1 MEYNRVLL
9 KLSGEAMGGAD
20 GQGLD
25 SDVIKSYAV
34 EIAKAVRAGCQIG
47 IVVGGGNIF
56 RGMSGVKEGFDRV
69 KGDQMGMLA
78 TVINGKAL
86 GIFIE
91 DQGVKAEVFTPHP
104 MEPFARHFNKDRA
117 LEILKAGGVAIFT
130 GGTGNPFF
138 TTDSAASLKA
148 CEIEA
153 DALLKGTKV
162 DGVYTAD
169 PKKDP
174 TAIRYDH
181 LTFDKALADNL
192 KVMDQTAFTMCKENN
207 IPIEVFDMTNPENL
221 NRLLAGENIGTVV
234 DNNK

>member
-181 LTFDKALADNL
+181 ITFDKALADNL

>member
-1 MEYNRVLL
+1 MKYNRVLL

-25 SDVIKSYAV
+25 SAVIKSYAV
-34 EIAKAVRAGCQIG
+34 EIAKAVKAGVQIG

-56 RGMSGVKEGFDRV
+56 RGMNGVKDGFDRV

-91 DQGVKAEVFTPHP
+91 DEGVKAEVYTPHP
-104 MEPFARHFNKDRA
+104 MEPFARHFNKDRVMEV
-117 LEILKAGGVAIFT
+117 LNAGGVAIFT

-174 TAIRYDH
+174 AATRYDH

-192 KVMDQTAFTMCKENN
+192 KVMDQTAFTMCKEND
-207 IPIEVFDMTNPENL
+207 IPIEVFDMTDPVNL
-221 NRLLAGENIGTVV
+221 NRLLAGEIIGTVV
-234 DNNK
+234 DNG

>member
-1 MEYNRVLL
+1 MKYNRVLL

-34 EIAKAVRAGCQIG
+34 EIAKAVRAGVQVG

-91 DQGVKAEVFTPHP
+91 EQGIKADVFTPHP
-104 MEPFARHFNKDRA
+104 MEPFARHFSKDRA
-117 LEILKAGGVAIFT
+117 MEVLRGGGVAIFT

-148 CEIEA
+148 CEIDA

-174 TAIRYDH
+174 TATRYER

-192 KVMDQTAFTMCKENN
+192 KVMDQTAFTMCKEND
-207 IPIEVFDMTNPENL
+207 IPIEVFDMTDPANL
-221 NRLLAGENIGTVV
+221 MRLLSGENVGTVV
-234 DNNK
+234 SNRE

>member
-1 MEYNRVLL
+1 MKYNRVLL

-34 EIAKAVRAGCQIG
+34 EIAKAVRAGVQVG

-91 DQGVKAEVFTPHP
+91 EQGIKAEVFTPHP
-104 MEPFARHFNKDRA
+104 MEPFARHFSKDRA
-117 LEILKAGGVAIFT
+117 MEVLRCGGVAIFT

-148 CEIEA
+148 CEIDA

-174 TAIRYDH
+174 TATRYER

-192 KVMDQTAFTMCKENN
+192 KVMDQTAFTMCKEND
-207 IPIEVFDMTNPENL
+207 IPIEVFDMTDPANL
-221 NRLLAGENIGTVV
+221 MRLLSGENVGTVV
-234 DNNK
+234 SNRE

>member
-1 MEYNRVLL
+1 MKYNRILL

-25 SDVIKSYAV
+25 SEVIKSYAV
-34 EIAKAVRAGCQIG
+34 EIAKAVKAGVQIG

-56 RGMSGVKEGFDRV
+56 RGMSGVEEGFDRV

-78 TVINGKAL
+78 TVINGKAI
-86 GIFIE
+86 GIFLE
-91 DQGVKAEVFTPHP
+91 EQGVKAEVFTPHP
-104 MEPFARHFNKDRA
+104 MEPFARHFSKDRA
-117 LEILKAGGVAIFT
+117 MEILRDGGVAIFT

-174 TAIRYDH
+174 TATRYDR

-192 KVMDQTAFTMCKENN
+192 KVMDQTAFTMCREND
-207 IPIEVFDMTNPENL
+207 IPIEVFDMTDPKNL
-221 NRLLAGENIGTVV
+221 NRLLSGENVGTVV
-234 DNNK
+234 SNR

>member
-1 MEYNRVLL
+1 MKYNRVLL

-25 SDVIKSYAV
+25 SNVIKSYAV
-34 EIAKAVRAGCQIG
+34 EIAKAVRAGVQVG

-91 DQGVKAEVFTPHP
+91 EQGIKAEVFTPHP
-104 MEPFARHFNKDRA
+104 MEPFARHFSKDRA
-117 LEILKAGGVAIFT
+117 MEVLRGGGVAIFT

-148 CEIEA
+148 CEIDA

-174 TAIRYDH
+174 TATRYER

-192 KVMDQTAFTMCKENN
+192 KVMDQTAFTMCKEND
-207 IPIEVFDMTNPENL
+207 IPIEVFDMTDPANL
-221 NRLLAGENIGTVV
+221 MRLLSGENVGTVV
-234 DNNK
+234 SNRE

>member
-1 MEYNRVLL
+1 MKYNRILL

-25 SDVIKSYAV
+25 SEVIKSYAV
-34 EIAKAVRAGCQIG
+34 EIAKAVKAGVQMG

-78 TVINGKAL
+78 TVINGKAI
-86 GIFIE
+86 GIFLE
-91 DQGVKAEVFTPHP
+91 EQGVKAEVFTPHP
-104 MEPFARHFNKDRA
+104 MEPFARHFSKDRA
-117 LEILKAGGVAIFT
+117 MEILRDGGVAIFT

-174 TAIRYDH
+174 TATRYDR

-192 KVMDQTAFTMCKENN
+192 KVMDQTAFTMCREND
-207 IPIEVFDMTNPENL
+207 IPIEVFDMTDPKNL
-221 NRLLAGENIGTVV
+221 NRLLSGENVGTVV
-234 DNNK
+234 SNR

>member
-1 MEYNRVLL
+1 MKYNRILL

-25 SDVIKSYAV
+25 SEVIKSYAV
-34 EIAKAVRAGCQIG
+34 EIAKAVKAGVQIG

-78 TVINGKAL
+78 TVINGKAI
-86 GIFIE
+86 GIFLE
-91 DQGVKAEVFTPHP
+91 EQGVKAEVFTPHP
-104 MEPFARHFNKDRA
+104 MEPFARHFSKDRA
-117 LEILKAGGVAIFT
+117 MEVLRDGGVAIFT

-174 TAIRYDH
+174 TATMYDR

-192 KVMDQTAFTMCKENN
+192 KVMDQTAFTMCREND
-207 IPIEVFDMTNPENL
+207 IPIEVFDMTDPKNL
-221 NRLLAGENIGTVV
+221 NRLLSGENVGTVV
-234 DNNK
+234 SNR

>member
-1 MEYNRVLL
+1 MKYNRVLL

-34 EIAKAVRAGCQIG
+34 EIAKAVRAGVQVG

-91 DQGVKAEVFTPHP
+91 EQGIKAEVFTPHP
-104 MEPFARHFNKDRA
+104 MEPFARHFSKDRA
-117 LEILKAGGVAIFT
+117 MEVLRGGGVAIFT

-148 CEIEA
+148 CEIDA

-174 TAIRYDH
+174 TATRYER

-192 KVMDQTAFTMCKENN
+192 KVMDQTAFTMCKEND
-207 IPIEVFDMTNPENL
+207 IPIEVFDMTDPANL
-221 NRLLAGENIGTVV
+221 MRLLSGENVGTVV
-234 DNNK
+234 SNRE

>member
-1 MEYNRVLL
+1 MKYNRVLL

-34 EIAKAVRAGCQIG
+34 EIAKAVRAGVQVG

-91 DQGVKAEVFTPHP
+91 EQGIKAEVFTPHP
-104 MEPFARHFNKDRA
+104 MEPFARHFSKDRA
-117 LEILKAGGVAIFT
+117 MEVLCGGGVAIFT

-148 CEIEA
+148 CEIDA

-174 TAIRYDH
+174 TATRYER

-192 KVMDQTAFTMCKENN
+192 RVMDQTAFTMCKEND
-207 IPIEVFDMTNPENL
+207 IPIEVFDMTDPANL
-221 NRLLAGENIGTVV
+221 MRLLSGENVGTVV
-234 DNNK
+234 SNRE

>member
-1 MEYNRVLL
+1 MKYNRILL

-25 SDVIKSYAV
+25 SEVIKSYAV
-34 EIAKAVRAGCQIG
+34 EIAKAVKAGVQIG

-78 TVINGKAL
+78 TVINGKAI
-86 GIFIE
+86 GIFLE
-91 DQGVKAEVFTPHP
+91 EQGVKAEVFTPHP
-104 MEPFARHFNKDRA
+104 MEPFARHFSKDRA
-117 LEILKAGGVAIFT
+117 MEVLRDGGVAIFT

-174 TAIRYDH
+174 TATRYDR

-192 KVMDQTAFTMCKENN
+192 KVMDQTAFTMCREND
-207 IPIEVFDMTNPENL
+207 IPIEVFDMTDPKNL
-221 NRLLAGENIGTVV
+221 NRLLSGENVGTVV
-234 DNNK
+234 SNR

>member
-1 MEYNRVLL
+1 MKYNRILL

-25 SDVIKSYAV
+25 SEVIKSYAV
-34 EIAKAVRAGCQIG
+34 EIAKAVKAGVQIG

-78 TVINGKAL
+78 TVINGKAI
-86 GIFIE
+86 GIFLE
-91 DQGVKAEVFTPHP
+91 EQGVKAEVFTPHP
-104 MEPFARHFNKDRA
+104 MEPFARHFSKDRA
-117 LEILKAGGVAIFT
+117 MEVLRGGGVAIFT

-148 CEIEA
+148 CEIDA

-174 TAIRYDH
+174 TATRYER

-192 KVMDQTAFTMCKENN
+192 KVMDQTAFTMCKEND
-207 IPIEVFDMTNPENL
+207 IPIEVFDMTDPVNL
-221 NRLLAGENIGTVV
+221 MRLLSGENVGTVV
-234 DNNK
+234 SNRE

>member
-1 MEYNRVLL
+1 MKYNRVLL

-34 EIAKAVRAGCQIG
+34 EIAKAVKAGCQIG

-117 LEILKAGGVAIFT
+117 LEILSSGGVAIFT

-174 TAIRYDH
+174 AATRYDH
-181 LTFDKALADNL
+181 LTFDKALSDNL
-192 KVMDQTAFTMCKENN
+192 KVMDQTAFTMCKEND

-234 DNNK
+234 DNKK

>member
-1 MEYNRVLL
+1 MKYNRILL

-25 SDVIKSYAV
+25 SEVIKSYAV
-34 EIAKAVRAGCQIG
+34 EIAKAVKAGVQIG

-78 TVINGKAL
+78 TVINGKAI
-86 GIFIE
+86 GIFLE
-91 DQGVKAEVFTPHP
+91 EQGVKAEVFTPHP
-104 MEPFARHFNKDRA
+104 MEPFARHFSKDRA
-117 LEILKAGGVAIFT
+117 MEILRDGGVAIFT

-174 TAIRYDH
+174 TATRYDR

-192 KVMDQTAFTMCKENN
+192 KVMDQTAFTMCREND
-207 IPIEVFDMTNPENL
+207 IPIEVFDMTDPKNL
-221 NRLLAGENIGTVV
+221 NRLLSGENVGTVV
-234 DNNK
+234 SNR

>member
-1 MEYNRVLL
+1 MKYNRVLL

-56 RGMSGVKEGFDRV
+56 RGMNGVKEGFDRV

-91 DQGVKAEVFTPHP
+91 DEGVKAEVYTPHP
-104 MEPFARHFNKDRA
+104 MEPFARHFNKDRVMEV
-117 LEILKAGGVAIFT
+117 LNGGGVAIFT

-174 TAIRYDH
+174 TATRYER

-192 KVMDQTAFTMCKENN
+192 KVMDATAFTLCRENN
-207 IPIEVFDMTNPENL
+207 MPIVVFNMNSEGAL
-221 NRLLAGENIGTVV
+221 EGIVAGEALGTVV
-234 DNNK
+234 SNG

>member
-1 MEYNRVLL
+1 MKYNRVLL

-34 EIAKAVRAGCQIG
+34 EIAKAVRVGVQVG

-91 DQGVKAEVFTPHP
+91 EQGIKAEVFTPHP
-104 MEPFARHFNKDRA
+104 MEPFARHFSKDRA
-117 LEILKAGGVAIFT
+117 MEVLRGGGVAIFT

-148 CEIEA
+148 CEIDA

-174 TAIRYDH
+174 TATRYER

-192 KVMDQTAFTMCKENN
+192 KVMDQTAFTMCKEND
-207 IPIEVFDMTNPENL
+207 IPIEVFDMTDPANL
-221 NRLLAGENIGTVV
+221 MRLLSGENVGTVV
-234 DNNK
+234 SNRE

>member
-1 MEYNRVLL
+1 MKYNRVLL

-34 EIAKAVRAGCQIG
+34 EIAKAVRAGVQVG

-91 DQGVKAEVFTPHP
+91 EQGIKAEVFTPHP
-104 MEPFARHFNKDRA
+104 MEPFARHFSKDRA
-117 LEILKAGGVAIFT
+117 MEVLRGGGVAIFT

-148 CEIEA
+148 CEIDA

-174 TAIRYDH
+174 TATRYER

-207 IPIEVFDMTNPENL
+207 IPIEVFDMTDPANL
-221 NRLLAGENIGTVV
+221 MRLLSGENVGTVV
-234 DNNK
+234 SNRE

>member
-1 MEYNRVLL
+1 
-9 KLSGEAMGGAD
+9 
-20 GQGLD
+20 
-25 SDVIKSYAV
+25 
-34 EIAKAVRAGCQIG
+34 
-47 IVVGGGNIF
+47 
-56 RGMSGVKEGFDRV
+56 
-69 KGDQMGMLA
+69 
-78 TVINGKAL
+78 
-86 GIFIE
+86 
-91 DQGVKAEVFTPHP
+91 
-104 MEPFARHFNKDRA
+104 MEPFARHFNKDRVMEV
-117 LEILKAGGVAIFT
+117 LNAGGVAIFT

-174 TAIRYDH
+174 TATRYDT

-207 IPIEVFDMTNPENL
+207 IPIEVFDMTDPVNL
-221 NRLLAGENIGTVV
+221 NCLLAGENIGTVV
-234 DNNK
+234 NNG

>member
-1 MEYNRVLL
+1 MKYNRVLL

-34 EIAKAVRAGCQIG
+34 EIAKAVRAGVQVG

-91 DQGVKAEVFTPHP
+91 EQGIKAEVFTPHP
-104 MEPFARHFNKDRA
+104 MEPFARHFSKDRA
-117 LEILKAGGVAIFT
+117 MEVLRGGGVAIFT

-148 CEIEA
+148 CEIDA

-174 TAIRYDH
+174 TATRYER

-192 KVMDQTAFTMCKENN
+192 KVMDQTAFTMCKEND
-207 IPIEVFDMTNPENL
+207 IPIEVFDMTDPANL
-221 NRLLAGENIGTVV
+221 MRLLSGENVGTVV
-234 DNNK
+234 SNQE

>member
-1 MEYNRVLL
+1 MKYNRILL
-9 KLSGEAMGGAD
+9 KLSGEAMGGVD

-25 SDVIKSYAV
+25 SEVIKSYAV
-34 EIAKAVRAGCQIG
+34 EIAKAVKAGVQIG

-78 TVINGKAL
+78 TVINGKAI
-86 GIFIE
+86 GIFLE
-91 DQGVKAEVFTPHP
+91 EQGVKAEVFTPHP
-104 MEPFARHFNKDRA
+104 MEPFARHFSKDRA
-117 LEILKAGGVAIFT
+117 MEVLRDGGVAIFT

-162 DGVYTAD
+162 EGVYTAD

-174 TAIRYDH
+174 TATRYDR

-192 KVMDQTAFTMCKENN
+192 KVMDQTAFTMCREND
-207 IPIEVFDMTNPENL
+207 IPIEVFDMTDPKNL
-221 NRLLAGENIGTVV
+221 NRLLSGENVGTVV
-234 DNNK
+234 SNR

>member
-1 MEYNRVLL
+1 MKYNRVLL

-34 EIAKAVRAGCQIG
+34 EIAKAVRAGVQVG

-91 DQGVKAEVFTPHP
+91 EHGIKAEVFTPHP
-104 MEPFARHFNKDRA
+104 MEPFARHFSKDRA
-117 LEILKAGGVAIFT
+117 MEVLRGGGVAIFT

-148 CEIEA
+148 CEIDA

-174 TAIRYDH
+174 TATRYER

-192 KVMDQTAFTMCKENN
+192 KVMDQTAFTMCKEND
-207 IPIEVFDMTNPENL
+207 IPIEVFDMTDPANL
-221 NRLLAGENIGTVV
+221 MRLLSGENVGTVV
-234 DNNK
+234 SNRE

>member
-1 MEYNRVLL
+1 MKYNRVLL

-25 SDVIKSYAV
+25 SDIIKSYAV
-34 EIAKAVRAGCQIG
+34 EIAKAVRAGVQVG

-91 DQGVKAEVFTPHP
+91 EQGVRAEVFTPHP
-104 MEPFARHFNKDRA
+104 MEPFARHFSKDRA
-117 LEILKAGGVAIFT
+117 MEVLRAGGVAIFT

-174 TAIRYDH
+174 TATRYET
-181 LTFDKALADNL
+181 LTFDKAIADNL
-192 KVMDQTAFTMCKENN
+192 KVMDQTAFTMCRENN
-207 IPIEVFDMTNPENL
+207 IPIEVFDMTYPENL
-221 NRLLAGENIGTVV
+221 NKLLSGEKVSTVV
-234 DNNK
+234 NNG

>member
-1 MEYNRVLL
+1 MEVL
-9 KLSGEAMGGAD
+9 
-20 GQGLD
+20 
-25 SDVIKSYAV
+25 
-34 EIAKAVRAGCQIG
+34 
-47 IVVGGGNIF
+47 
-56 RGMSGVKEGFDRV
+56 
-69 KGDQMGMLA
+69 
-78 TVINGKAL
+78 NG
-86 GIFIE
+86 
-91 DQGVKAEVFTPHP
+91 
-104 MEPFARHFNKDRA
+104 
-117 LEILKAGGVAIFT
+117 GGVAIFT

-174 TAIRYDH
+174 TATRYER

-207 IPIEVFDMTNPENL
+207 IPIEVFDMTDPVNL
-221 NRLLAGENIGTVV
+221 NRLLAGENVGTVV
-234 DNNK
+234 SNE

>member
-1 MEYNRVLL
+1 MKYNRILL

-25 SDVIKSYAV
+25 SEVIKSYAV
-34 EIAKAVRAGCQIG
+34 EIAKAVKAGVQIG

-78 TVINGKAL
+78 TVINGKAI
-86 GIFIE
+86 GIFLE
-91 DQGVKAEVFTPHP
+91 EQGIKAEVFTPHP
-104 MEPFARHFNKDRA
+104 MEPFARHFSKDRA
-117 LEILKAGGVAIFT
+117 MEVLRDGGVAIFT

-174 TAIRYDH
+174 TATRYDR

-192 KVMDQTAFTMCKENN
+192 KVMDQTAFTMCREND
-207 IPIEVFDMTNPENL
+207 IPIEVFDMTDPKNL
-221 NRLLAGENIGTVV
+221 NRLLSGENVGTVV
-234 DNNK
+234 SNR

>member
-1 MEYNRVLL
+1 MKYNRVLL

-34 EIAKAVRAGCQIG
+34 EIAKAVRAGVQIG

-174 TAIRYDH
+174 TATRYDH

-192 KVMDQTAFTMCKENN
+192 KVMDQTAFTMCKEND

>member
-1 MEYNRVLL
+1 MKYNRVLL

-25 SDVIKSYAV
+25 SEVIKSYAV
-34 EIAKAVRAGCQIG
+34 EIAKAVKAGVQIG

-56 RGMSGVKEGFDRV
+56 RGMNGVKEGFDRV

-91 DQGVKAEVFTPHP
+91 DEGVKVEVYTPHP
-104 MEPFARHFNKDRA
+104 MEPFARHFNKDRVMEV
-117 LEILKAGGVAIFT
+117 LNGGGVAIFT

-174 TAIRYDH
+174 TATRYDT

-207 IPIEVFDMTNPENL
+207 IPIEVFDMTDPVNL

-234 DNNK
+234 NTG

>member
-1 MEYNRVLL
+1 MKYNRVLL

-34 EIAKAVRAGCQIG
+34 EIAKAVRAGVQVG

-91 DQGVKAEVFTPHP
+91 EQGIKAEVFTPHP
-104 MEPFARHFNKDRA
+104 MEPFARHFSKDRA
-117 LEILKAGGVAIFT
+117 MEVLRGGGVAIFT

-148 CEIEA
+148 CEIDA

-174 TAIRYDH
+174 TATRYER

-192 KVMDQTAFTMCKENN
+192 KVMDQTAFTMCKEND
-207 IPIEVFDMTNPENL
+207 IPIEVFDITDPANL
-221 NRLLAGENIGTVV
+221 MRLLSGENVGTVV
-234 DNNK
+234 SNRE